1 MYKKA
6 ALLIV
11 VALVLGAASATQ
23 AEEGMLG
30 RNEVSFAGTWAE
42 LSVGGASVS
51 ATLFTAKYGRFV
63 TPNIEPQL
71 GLFYAKLDI
80 GGGGDLSGW
89 GITPAVS
96 YNFVSEES
104 TNIVPYVGVGWY
116 FLDSDDLGLSE
127 NGLTAFAGARFFV
140 GGENYATSSHAFFLE
155 YRYMNGVGPA
165 NVNSVLAGITNFF

>member
-30 RNEVSFAGTWAE
+30 RSELSFAGAWGK
-42 LSVGGASVS
+42 LSGGGADVS
-51 ATLFTAKYGRFV
+51 ATLFLANYGRFV

-71 GLFYAKLDI
+71 GLFYAKLDL
-80 GGGGDLSGW
+80 GGGGDVSGW
-89 GITPAVS
+89 GIMPAVS
-96 YNFVSEES
+96 YNFVSEER

-116 FLDSDDLGLSE
+116 FLDSNDLNLSE
-127 NGLTAFAGARFFV
+127 NGFTAFGGARFFV
-140 GGENYATSSHAFFLE
+140 GGENYALSLIH
-155 YRYMNGVGPA
+155 
-165 NVNSVLAGITNFF
+165 I